1 MHTKRLRDWFI
12 EAKIYV
18 NRTSGYLSILNFL
31 MIALVFLNTT
41 VWDYAP
47 IQHIFG
53 NRTNFMLAGFITVL
67 VITILIG
74 YVDTKLKLWRTES
87 EKSLSPE
94 RSPQFVPIAF
104 QCAKL
109 LGDLKEQGKDT
120 KEIEAHLDE
129 IFARCK
135 LSKEFE
141 FFKEKAK

>member
-1 MHTKRLRDWFI
+1 MQAKRLRDWFI
-12 EAKIYV
+12 EAKLYV

-47 IQHIFG
+47 VQHIFG
-53 NRTNFMLAGFITVL
+53 SRTNFILTGFVVVIT
-67 VITILIG
+67 ITILIG

-87 EKSLSPE
+87 EKTLSPE
-94 RSPQFVPIAF
+94 RNPQFIPIAF
-104 QCAKL
+104 QCAKM
-109 LGDLKEQGKDT
+109 LGDLKMQGKDI
-120 KEIEAHLDE
+120 KEIEAHLNE

-135 LSKEFE
+135 LSREFE

>member
-1 MHTKRLRDWFI
+1 MHARRLRDWFV
-12 EAKIYV
+12 EAKLYV
-18 NRTSGYLSILNFL
+18 SRTSGYLSILNFL

-47 IQHIFG
+47 VQHAFG
-53 NRTNFMLAGFITVL
+53 TRMNFILSGFVAVMAL
-67 VITILIG
+67 TILIG

-87 EKSLSPE
+87 EKTLTPE

-104 QCAKL
+104 QCAKM
-109 LGDLKEQGKDT
+109 LGDMKKQGKDT
-120 KEIEAHLDE
+120 KEVEASLDE

-135 LSKEFE
+135 LTKEFE